1 MIILVCAAIAF
12 LGVFISSIMFD
23 VDYIEPQ
30 EQMSVK
36 GRVTAL
42 PYKSDYGDTIIV
54 LDKASINDESCGRIK
69 IYVESGA
76 EGLEPGDTIEAV
88 ADIEIPSGVRN
99 PGGYNEK
106 LQYLS
111 QGIYYKAYTDDIYT
125 AGYNGGVMIVSA
137 KIREYI
143 GGVMDDIF
151 EDDVQGVAKAMLLGE
166 KYDLD
171 EEVYSSFRD
180 TGMAHVLAVSGLHA
194 GILIG
199 FFYMVLRCSRLV
211 ERLNWGSRLALWFCM
226 HALPADAFDSASF
239 YNGGCASYRQPFR

>member
-1 MIILVCAAIAF
+1 M
-12 LGVFISSIMFD
+12 
-23 VDYIEPQ
+23 E
-30 EQMSVK
+30 
-36 GRVTAL
+36 
-42 PYKSDYGDTIIV
+42 SDYGDTIIV

-111 QGIYYKAYTDDIYT
+111 QGIYYKAYTDDIYA

-143 GGVMDDIF
+143 GGLMDDIF

-180 TGMAHVLAVSGLHA
+180 TGYGACAGGVRSARRDSYRLFLYGSKMAQGWEKDETGYHA
-194 GILIG
+194 WL
-199 FFYMVLRCSRLV
+199 C
-211 ERLNWGSRLALWFCM
+211 GSVCM
-226 HALPADAFDSASF
+226 RYRADAFDSASF